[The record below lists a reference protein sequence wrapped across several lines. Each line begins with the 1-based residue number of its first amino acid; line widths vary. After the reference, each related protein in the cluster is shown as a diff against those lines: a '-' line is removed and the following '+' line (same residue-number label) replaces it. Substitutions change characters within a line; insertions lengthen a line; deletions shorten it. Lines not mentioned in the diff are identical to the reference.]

1 MARKQNKNNTGSN
14 NIVINGLILRDMSK
28 DNSNTE
34 DVDCEEVGADERGNE
49 EYINEEDR
57 AKVENLGEDAPF
69 IFSRG
74 FFFAGGKNNIDFSK
88 KNSYNLKDENDFLT
102 LFLET
107 NFDIKKMVKVGYKI
121 QEILKLT
128 KKLSK
133 KIEQIREF
141 TEINRYEKHTENGQI
156 YAIISKAK
164 QIDKYGQN
172 GNNPAELIFKF
183 GQ

>member
-14 NIVINGLILRDMSK
+14 NIVINGLILRDNRR
-28 DNSNTE
+28 DNNTE
-34 DVDCEEVGADERGNE
+34 DIDCEEVGTDGRDGE
-49 EYINEEDR
+49 EYINEEYR
-57 AKVENLGEDAPF
+57 AKVENVGEEAPF

-102 LFLET
+102 LFLEL
-107 NFDIKKMVKVGYKI
+107 NFNIKSMVKIGYKI
-121 QEILKLT
+121 QDVLKLT